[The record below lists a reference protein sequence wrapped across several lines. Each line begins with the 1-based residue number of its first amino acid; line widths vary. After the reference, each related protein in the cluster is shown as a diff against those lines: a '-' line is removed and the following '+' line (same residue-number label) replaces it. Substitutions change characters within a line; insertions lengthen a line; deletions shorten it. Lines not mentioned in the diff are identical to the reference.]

1 VADNHWLTRAERA
14 LVVGSGVG
22 AVASIAA
29 QNIALA
35 SAPLTVL
42 AAVGLLNRNR
52 VEQQLEETQEKLIR
66 QHRQNSH
73 RLTNLSKQVTA
84 LPSPE
89 ALTNFQR
96 AVMDRNNHSFIRFSK
111 EMRDLR
117 SQVNRQ
123 VQEVVTAQAD
133 LQTPDLSHI
142 NRQIAQLQDQAAST
156 QANVD
161 NISSYMQRLP
171 TTARV
176 ETNETKLS
184 HVKTDLMQ
192 AQVSLDNLRA
202 ETRTLI
208 TQLQDAVGQM
218 ERRWQDLPHGASA
231 DRFRAE
237 LGEVVKAIARL
248 VPQAE
253 FSQLVD
259 HVKDITRQQSRLEQA
274 MTKIPVGTVSGM
286 PATIPPPSTTELER
300 LATEVQTL
308 QQQVNRQ
315 ATAGHTQEHVQQVVS
330 QYLGQVRAQ
339 VSQLEGVTRSLSD
352 RQQHLTEHLSTVP
365 AATANRKALVQ
376 LAQRLKQ
383 TEASL
388 QRLNQAP
395 PAQGQSPAQNQA
407 QSPAQNQAQNQA
419 QSQPD
424 WIIDLPV
431 TATTEPQTLASRQ
444 ALSQALQTAQRRV
457 LLVWPWASYVTI
469 DDGLLEQ
476 FSQLLERGGQ
486 LEIGWCHR
494 GDQQDGRLAWRISQ
508 RWGTE
513 SSQLQLLKTALNQL
527 LPLRESYPDRFKF
540 RIMGTAES
548 YLVCDSGSTA
558 AADQTYAIVS
568 LKALPTQSAAIPEL
582 EAKLRTAEPSVV
594 QALIQRFHNPTIP
607 PGDVTAFFNR
617 GTTRHDLRDQPG
629 AISDYSQAI
638 ALQPDHAIALN
649 NRGVAQLELNQGDA
663 AEADLSEAILQN
675 PRLLA
680 PHCNRGWLRLEQR
693 RYAAAIAD
701 FTQAITLSPHLPMA
715 YVYRGSALQ
724 KLGDLKGAVRD
735 YSDAIACGDPIALPY
750 CYRSAAYQSQGDQQ
764 RAIADLERA
773 SAYLEAQGDQ
783 QGLSSVQRTL
793 NRLQGMATA
802 V

>member
-1 VADNHWLTRAERA
+1 MADNHWLTRAERA

-161 NISSYMQRLP
+161 NISSHMQRLP

-184 HVKTDLMQ
+184 HVKADLMQ

-208 TQLQDAVGQM
+208 TQIQDAVGQM

-274 MTKIPVGTVSGM
+274 LTKIPVGTVSGM
-286 PATIPPPSTTELER
+286 PATAPPPSTTELER

-395 PAQGQSPAQNQA
+395 PAQGQSPAQSLA
-407 QSPAQNQAQNQA
+407 QSPVQNQAQNQA

-494 GDQQDGRLAWRISQ
+494 GDQQDGRLAWQISQ

-629 AISDYSQAI
+629 AISDYSQVI

-793 NRLQGMATA
+793 SRLQGMATA

>member
-1 VADNHWLTRAERA
+1 MADNHWLTRAERA

-42 AAVGLLNRNR
+42 AAVGLFNRNR

-274 MTKIPVGTVSGM
+274 LTKIPVGTVSGM
-286 PATIPPPSTTELER
+286 PATVPPPSTTELER

-395 PAQGQSPAQNQA
+395 PAQS

-629 AISDYSQAI
+629 AISDYSQVI

-680 PHCNRGWLRLEQR
+680 PHSNRGWLRLEQR

-793 NRLQGMATA
+793 SRLQGMATA

>member
-1 VADNHWLTRAERA
+1 M
-14 LVVGSGVG
+14 GSGVG

-52 VEQQLEETQEKLIR
+52 VEQQLEDAQKKLTR

-96 AVMDRNNHSFIRFSK
+96 AVLDRNNHSFIRFSNK
-111 EMRDLR
+111 LQALQAHVDLR
-117 SQVNRQ
+117 I
-123 VQEVVTAQAD
+123 EGLQA
-133 LQTPDLSHI
+133 PDLDPIH
-142 NRQIAQLQDQAAST
+142 RQIAQLHDQS
-156 QANVD
+156 
-161 NISSYMQRLP
+161 ISAQTSLENLTTYVQRLA
-171 TTARV
+171 TLARV
-176 ETNETKLS
+176 EANEGKISNL
-184 HVKTDLMQ
+184 KTDLMQ
-192 AQVSLDNLRA
+192 TRVSLDSLRSD
-202 ETRTLI
+202 TRTLASN
-208 TQLQDAVGQM
+208 LQDAVGQM
-218 ERRWQDLPHGASA
+218 ERRWQDLPPATSP

-237 LGEVVKAIARL
+237 LGEVVKAIAHL

-274 MTKIPVGTVSGM
+274 LTKIPVGTVSGM
-286 PATIPPPSTTELER
+286 PAPAPAIPTMASGELER
-300 LATEVQTL
+300 LTTEVHNL
-308 QQQVNRQ
+308 QQQVSRQ
-315 ATAGHTQEHVQQVVS
+315 VTAGHTQEHVQQVVS

-352 RQQHLTEHLSTVP
+352 RQQHLADQLTASP
-365 AATANRKALVQ
+365 AMAVNRKALVQ
-376 LAQRLKQ
+376 LAQRVQQ
-383 TEASL
+383 TETNLSALHQERS
-388 QRLNQAP
+388 AP
-395 PAQGQSPAQNQA
+395 AAPSTPTH
-407 QSPAQNQAQNQA
+407 PE
-419 QSQPD
+419 

-431 TATTEPQTLASRQ
+431 AAAITPQAMASRQ
-444 ALSQALQTAQRRV
+444 ALEHALDHAQRRV

-469 DDGLLEQ
+469 DDGLLKK

-494 GDQQDGRLAWRISQ
+494 GDQQDGRLTWRISQ

-527 LPLRESYPDRFKF
+527 LPLRENYPDRFKF
-540 RIMGTAES
+540 RVMGTAES
-548 YLVCDSGSTA
+548 YLVSDSGSA
-558 AADQTYAIVS
+558 AEHTYAIVS
-568 LKALPTQSAAIPEL
+568 LQALPTQSTAIPNL
-582 EAKLRTAEPSVV
+582 DAKLRTAEPAVV
-594 QALIQRFHNPTIP
+594 QALMQRFHDPVIP
-607 PGDVTAFFNR
+607 AGDVTAFFNR

-629 AISDYSQAI
+629 AISDYSQVI
-638 ALQPDHAIALN
+638 QLQPDHAIALN
-649 NRGVAQLELNQGDA
+649 NRGVAQLELNQTDA
-663 AEADLSEAILQN
+663 AEADLSEAIDQN
-675 PRLLA
+675 SRLFA

-701 FTQAITLSPHLPMA
+701 FTQAIALKPHLPMA
-715 YVYRGSALQ
+715 YVYRGSALH

-783 QGLSSVQRTL
+783 QALSSVQRTL
-793 NRLQGMATA
+793 GRLQGMAVRPPA
-802 V
+802 SRV